1 MKKRPAKPSKTVSA
15 PEPQEAAKPASSV
28 ILYTAPGIPAGLSP
42 HGYIPKGETDWRRF
56 HEINVRDQNSG
67 ICPKCNSS
75 AGVSD
80 LGSGALICRRYKCI
94 PCGKLFDEVG
104 PFVLYDR
111 DEPCGPRLIK
121 GAGFPLYD
129 TTEIAIWVYANL
141 KEASVAA
148 DMLQDYLDNYE
159 NKHLEVA
166 RKRYEKE
173 NALITA

>member
-1 MKKRPAKPSKTVSA
+1 MKKKPTKPLKPVSA
-15 PEPQEAAKPASSV
+15 PKPLATAENV
-28 ILYTAPGIPAGLSP
+28 ATGILYAAPGIPAGLSP
-42 HGYIPKGETDWRRF
+42 AGYIPKGETDWRRF
-56 HEINVRDQNSG
+56 HEINVRQNT
-67 ICPKCNSS
+67 
-75 AGVSD
+75 AGS
-80 LGSGALICRRYKCI
+80 
-94 PCGKLFDEVG
+94 FQ
-104 PFVLYDR
+104 LYDR
-111 DEPCGPRLIK
+111 EEICGPRLIK